1 MKTSAAVLG
10 IFLLSASAFAQD
22 KGAPSQKAIDDAVRR
37 GVEYLKTA
45 PSPGGHL
52 KTNCD
57 ELILL
62 TLIHAGVPEKNE
74 TFKKYLDA
82 TLAAQ
87 LHHTYKVALHA
98 MCLEELDPAQYQ
110 ARIAQ
115 CGQFLIDNQATN
127 GQWSYGQ
134 PTDAVAKMPVPS
146 PRKDVASENKPQK
159 PGVINFGDDR
169 PKNRPANWIVITQSK
184 TTGEQGDNSNTQYA
198 SLGLRACHDSKIKI
212 PEGVVGLALKWWME
226 SQHDPEDGAGD
237 KNAVSSGGEARPR
250 GWSYTSPQRDPDRKA
265 YHAMSAGALGAVC
278 IYDYILGRDYKKDM
292 TARSGAAWLGKHF
305 SVNTNYYYMYG
316 LERAGMLYGVES
328 FGGRNWYFEGAKLLL
343 ENQNGD
349 GSWGKREDKAENTW
363 DTCFAI
369 LFLKKATRA
378 IATGGGRSK

>member
-1 MKTSAAVLG
+1 MV
-10 IFLLSASAFAQD
+10 
-22 KGAPSQKAIDDAVRR
+22 
-37 GVEYLKTA
+37 
-45 PSPGGHL
+45 
-52 KTNCD
+52 
-57 ELILL
+57 
-62 TLIHAGVPEKNE
+62 
-74 TFKKYLDA
+74 
-82 TLAAQ
+82 
-87 LHHTYKVALHA
+87 
-98 MCLEELDPAQYQ
+98 LEEVDRVKHQH
-110 ARIAQ
+110 RIAQ

-146 PRKDVASENKPQK
+146 PRKDVASESKPQK
-159 PGVINFGDDR
+159 PGVINFGGD
-169 PKNRPANWIVITQSK
+169 KVKSKPANWIVITQSK

-212 PEGVVGLALKWWME
+212 PEAVVHLAYKWWME
-226 SQHDPEDGAGD
+226 SQHEPDDGAGD
-237 KNAVSSGGEARPR
+237 KNAVSSGGDARPR

-292 TARSGAAWLGKHF
+292 VAKSGAAWLGKHY

-328 FGGRNWYFEGAKLLL
+328 FGGKNWYFDGAKLLL
-343 ENQNGD
+343 AQQNGD

-378 IATGGGRSK
+378 IATGGGKSK